1 MSKLAEIAKTY
12 VGTPHINGGNVKGAG
27 LDCCT
32 LITNIYKE
40 MGWADVIMQFGY
52 SGDWYCQ
59 KEHREYVLAYLV
71 KYCDKVDTLAEGDLI
86 SYRWGRSDFAHIAI
100 YLGDS
105 RIIHCD
111 ADDGVE
117 ITDVLDPKLVD
128 AKGQSRATGYWR
140 LKHGHI

>member
-1 MSKLAEIAKTY
+1 MSKLTEIAKTY

-32 LITNIYKE
+32 LITHIYKE
-40 MGWADVIMQFGY
+40 MGWADVTMQFGY
-52 SGDWYCQ
+52 SCDWYCQ
-59 KEHREYVLAYLV
+59 KEHREYVLTYLL
-71 KYCDKVDTLAEGDLI
+71 KYCDKVETLAEGDLI

-100 YLGDS
+100 YLGDN

-111 ADDGVE
+111 ADEGVE
-117 ITDVLDPKLVD
+117 ITDVSDPKLVD
-128 AKGQSRATGYWR
+128 AKGNSRATGYWR